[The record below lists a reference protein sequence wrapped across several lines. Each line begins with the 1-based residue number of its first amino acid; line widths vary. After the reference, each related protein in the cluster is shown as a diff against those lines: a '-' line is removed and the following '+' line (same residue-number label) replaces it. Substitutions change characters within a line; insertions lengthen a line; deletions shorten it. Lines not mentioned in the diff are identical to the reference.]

1 LRTPLR
7 EEGRQWLQLCRKLLV
22 RTRLSSVQRK
32 DTTRIATTIVSYE
45 SGKTQLS
52 FTTTAAKN
60 GLFPSNAS
68 LFLDVTFLV
77 SLDEEH
83 NSMMKANVK
92 TAIKTVQGTVL
103 TNAEMG
109 KLTARNW

>member
-1 LRTPLR
+1 LRKPLP
-7 EEGRQWLQLCRKLLV
+7 EEDRQWLQLSEASGVDTSFV
-22 RTRLSSVQRK
+22 RPEEGHYTDCNHNRFLRERQ
-32 DTTRIATTIVSYE
+32 DATVFHDHGREERAIF
-45 SGKTQLS
+45 QL
-52 FTTTAAKN
+52 
-60 GLFPSNAS
+60 NAS

-92 TAIKTVQGTVL
+92 TPIKTVQGTVL